1 VALDRAIMDA
11 RSIPELNRTAKQK
24 LLAAEK
30 IYFADENGNFDEEQ
44 VDKHLED
51 ATKLVEKC
59 ELRLLEEIQSTPTT
73 DASTASILLSPSKAM
88 VTLLQSQEPIFGP
101 KDCDNP
107 RMLLDR
113 LKPKV
118 LDDFKT
124 YAEIEKNVEDVVRVV
139 IEEVIVGT
147 GFNLNWSV
155 EYCQTDESMAIL
167 VKKLVEDRS
176 DPSALKDHETITARV
191 AMKLVLILV
200 EKQALLGL
208 VSGRLRTYTRTNGR
222 MAIWGM
228 LPPSLRKYYCIG
240 MARKYGLT
248 NRVYDFDIVQGYEYL
263 VSPNSFEM
271 Y

>member
-1 VALDRAIMDA
+1 MGA
-11 RSIPELNRTAKQK
+11 RSIPELNRTAKEK
-24 LLAAEK
+24 HLAAEK
-30 IYFADENGNFDEEQ
+30 IYFADENDNFDEEQ
-44 VDKHLED
+44 VDKLLED
-51 ATKLVEKC
+51 ASKLLEKG
-59 ELRLLEEIQSTPTT
+59 ELRLLDEIGSTPTT
-73 DASTASILLSPSKAM
+73 DASILLSPSKAM

-101 KDCDNP
+101 KDGDNP
-107 RMLLDR
+107 SMLLDR

-124 YAEIEKNVEDVVRVV
+124 YADFEKNVEDVARVV
-139 IEEVIVGT
+139 IEEVIVET
-147 GFNLNWSV
+147 GFNLNWSI
-155 EYCQTDESMAIL
+155 EDCQTDESMAIL
-167 VKKLVEDRS
+167 VKKLVEVGS

-228 LPPSLRKYYCIG
+228 LPPSLRKWYCIG
-240 MARKYGLT
+240 TARKYGLT
-248 NRVYDFDIVQGYEYL
+248 NRVYDFNIVQGYEYV